1 MLNTLIVDDDP
12 VFRQIVREILISKF
26 SPISV
31 SDAANGKEALQEFD
45 THRPDIVFMDIKLS
59 DTNGIELTRKL
70 KELDPKVPIVILTNH
85 DILQYRE
92 AAFEHG
98 ADYFISKASTIENE
112 IEAAV
117 QSACFSRNQIA
128 K

>member
-12 VFRQIVREILISKF
+12 LFRQIVREILISKF

-31 SDAANGKEALQEFD
+31 SAAEDGKEALQEFD
-45 THRPDIVFMDIKLS
+45 MHRPDIVFMDIQLP
-59 DTNGIELTRKL
+59 DINGVELTRKL
-70 KELDPKVPIVILTNH
+70 KELDPKVPIIILTNH
-85 DILQYRE
+85 DIPQYRE
-92 AAFEHG
+92 AAFENG

-112 IEAAV
+112 IESAV
-117 QSACFSRNQIA
+117 QSACSSRNQVA